1 MTNQDKLT
9 NELVKHILAIF
20 GFFDPFIPNLLGIT
34 QGKFIKSNIEIDY
47 DETGKKQ
54 FPIYS
59 AAFTDK
65 NTTIRVVA
73 VYISENVNDYEFCAV
88 FKCDDLET
96 YGLKISLDEEL
107 AIFVV
112 SKKNGSWIKP
122 SMTNKLMACAG
133 LELLNDTGLAWR
145 PEPIGE
151 YLHRSLLDVVEM

>member
-20 GFFDPFIPNLLGIT
+20 GLADPFIPNLLGIT
-34 QGKFIKSNIEIDY
+34 QDKFIKSNVEIDFG
-47 DETGKKQ
+47 EIEPQK

-59 AAFTDK
+59 AIFTDN
-65 NTTIRVVA
+65 NTTIRVMAARVG
-73 VYISENVNDYEFCAV
+73 EGDDYEFCAV

-96 YGLKISLDEEL
+96 YGLKIASDEEL
-107 AIFVV
+107 AIFLV
-112 SKKNGSWIKP
+112 SKKNGAWIKP
-122 SMTNKLMACAG
+122 SMSNKLMACVG
-133 LELLNDTGLAWR
+133 FELLNSSGLAWK